1 MLKTSNSKNKNLGD
15 FRTKQTE
22 MIEKLIKDSDYTPIY
37 QRYVC
42 GMFTRSTDVR
52 YKDNMIIAAEGG
64 QIFMCSI
71 SELNTRNSPVVIL
84 RKTKH
89 LSDFLVNKYAD
100 SRAKKFPCF
109 DEFCEDTKNWLLENW
124 KIQSYSNS
132 MEESPINAF
141 KSGNLNITPLT
152 GRMIFEYL
160 VSEENF
166 DPQMY
171 NLGLAKPGWFV
182 RKYFF
187 LSEEERLDLKEYSL
201 EQLQNGRFS
210 YVLYIIVFLDPK
222 FWADDFKQILSK
234 SPIAR
239 NILSDMIRVARNIR
253 NDSLIFSGKLS
264 DEIERNILKIDE

>member
-22 MIEKLIKDSDYTPIY
+22 MIEKLIKESDYTPIY

-64 QIFMCSI
+64 KIFMCSI

-84 RKTKH
+84 RKTKD

-100 SRAKKFPCF
+100 STAKKFPCF
-109 DEFCEDTKNWLLENW
+109 EEFCEDTKNWLLENW

-152 GRMIFEYL
+152 GRMVFEYL
-160 VSEENF
+160 VTEEGFSSELDNI
-166 DPQMY
+166 
-171 NLGLAKPGWFV
+171 GLAKPGWFA

-187 LSEEERLDLKEYSL
+187 LSEDERLDLKEYAL

-210 YVLYIIVFLDPK
+210 YTLYVIVFLDPK
-222 FWADDFKQILSK
+222 FWADDFKQTLLK
-234 SPIAR
+234 SQTACNLLR
-239 NILSDMIRVARNIR
+239 DMIRVCRYIR
-253 NDSLIFSGKLS
+253 RDSLIFSGKLS